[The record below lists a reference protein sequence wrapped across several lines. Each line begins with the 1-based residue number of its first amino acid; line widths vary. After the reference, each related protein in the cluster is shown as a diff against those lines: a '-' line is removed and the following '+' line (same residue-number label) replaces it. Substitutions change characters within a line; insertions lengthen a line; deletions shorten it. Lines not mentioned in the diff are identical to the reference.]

1 MTRIINEVFD
11 YRTGYYTTNKGK
23 KKLMAYIDSSSSE
36 NTFQYKD
43 KLKNE
48 FGASFMSGI
57 GRRGAWVWWLKSP
70 NDPRIETQV
79 KPAIEFLT
87 SVEQPSEENGQ
98 KREFVDVIDQLIND
112 MKNASEDTDIVN
124 QGNVKCMSKNEV
136 TDKLTQIKEDIISTM
151 SSKEFLDKI
160 APILKLRASCG
171 YAYSIRNTLLIY
183 IQDAKATDVRSDTN
197 WGELNR
203 SVNHD
208 ALRICMF
215 RPNGSKLYGTKEA
228 REKATLKFL
237 ESVGKESVEDLTPGE
252 KERLRALLNSND
264 ASRGY
269 SFSPNWC
276 DVRFTKQI
284 EHKEDIYGDPSAI
297 NNLPWNSYDAE
308 ENEYMSDLIDA
319 AISVAQKAGVNV
331 QYKSEEEL
339 GGAKGNA
346 TSTGVINLIQ
356 NAPRNVGMLNTVIH
370 ETAHQLLHF
379 TYLKSKNPEVKDYFV
394 GTSAGRALVE
404 QQAELTALVVLKELD
419 IEDDTS
425 LNYIAGWGG
434 DRKNAG
440 VVFDSIAGAAT
451 YITNNILDY
460 FKENDKEEEND

>member
-1 MTRIINEVFD
+1 MLNEIFD

-87 SVEQPSEENGQ
+87 SVEQPNEENGQ
-98 KREFVDVIDQLIND
+98 KREFVDVIDKLIND
-112 MKNASEDTDIVN
+112 IKNASEDTDIVN

-151 SSKEFLDKI
+151 SSKDFLDKI

-237 ESVGKESVEDLTPGE
+237 ESVGKSSVDELTP
-252 KERLRALLNSND
+252 
-264 ASRGY
+264 
-269 SFSPNWC
+269 
-276 DVRFTKQI
+276 
-284 EHKEDIYGDPSAI
+284 
-297 NNLPWNSYDAE
+297 
-308 ENEYMSDLIDA
+308 
-319 AISVAQKAGVNV
+319 
-331 QYKSEEEL
+331 
-339 GGAKGNA
+339 
-346 TSTGVINLIQ
+346 
-356 NAPRNVGMLNTVIH
+356 
-370 ETAHQLLHF
+370 
-379 TYLKSKNPEVKDYFV
+379 
-394 GTSAGRALVE
+394 
-404 QQAELTALVVLKELD
+404 
-419 IEDDTS
+419 
-425 LNYIAGWGG
+425 
-434 DRKNAG
+434 
-440 VVFDSIAGAAT
+440 
-451 YITNNILDY
+451 
-460 FKENDKEEEND
+460 